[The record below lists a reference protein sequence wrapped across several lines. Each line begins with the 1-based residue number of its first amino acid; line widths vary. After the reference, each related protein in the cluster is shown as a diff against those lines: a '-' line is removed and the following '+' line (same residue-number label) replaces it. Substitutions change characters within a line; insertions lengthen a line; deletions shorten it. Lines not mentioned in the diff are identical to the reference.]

1 MRMEFVH
8 NLPLFCIILTL
19 FSGPCCMILSANK
32 ARIMNLFVI
41 LAVGF
46 MSLLVLIQV
55 CMSGGS
61 YVYMM
66 GHFPAP
72 WGNEIRVGQLEAF
85 MALFFCVIM
94 FLSMVGGAAQRLRRL
109 EAGKANLYYVM
120 VNLLLSSLISL
131 IYTND
136 LFTAYVFVEINTIS
150 ACGMIMIEQNGHT
163 LEAATRY
170 MIMSLLGSGL
180 LLLGIC
186 YLYGLTGHLLMSNI
200 KEAVAEIAAA
210 GTYHAPLMVAVGLM
224 CVGLAIK
231 SALFPFH
238 SWLPDAYGYSL
249 VSSAAILSSLVSKGY
264 IFLLLKIFYR
274 VIGFDMICSSK
285 IINIFFVFGIAGMM
299 FGSISAAKEL
309 NIRRMIA
316 YSSVAQIGYIYMG
329 FGLGTSLGILASV
342 YHILSHAATK
352 SLLFVSASGLTDCS
366 NSNKE
371 IKKLTGAAY
380 RNPIAGVAFTV
391 GALSMVGFPL
401 FSGFI
406 SKILFAQ
413 AGVNQ
418 VNKMLPTLIA
428 LALSTILNVIYFM
441 RAVLVI
447 YTPQRGALATE
458 ETGYRRIRM
467 GEDPGKSAVLICFM
481 LLNLVLGL
489 LSQPI
494 VALCSRGLG
503 MFS

>member
-1 MRMEFVH
+1 
-8 NLPLFCIILTL
+8 
-19 FSGPCCMILSANK
+19 MIT
-32 ARIMNLFVI
+32 
-41 LAVGF
+41 AVGV
-46 MSLLVLIQV
+46 MSFLVLLQV
-55 CMSGGS
+55 CLNGGY

-72 WGNEIRVGQLEAF
+72 WGNEIRVGPLEAF
-85 MALFFCVIM
+85 MALLFSIIM
-94 FLSMVGGAAQRLRRL
+94 LLSMVGGAAQRKVKL
-109 EAGKANLYYVM
+109 EKSKENLYYVM
-120 VNLLLSSLISL
+120 VNLLLSSLIAL

-150 ACGMIMIEQNGHT
+150 ACGMIMIKQNGHT

-186 YLYGLTGHLLMSNI
+186 FLYGLTGHLLLSNI
-200 KEAVAEIAAA
+200 KESVAAIAAA

-264 IFLLLKIFYR
+264 IFLLIKIFYR
-274 VIGFDMICSSK
+274 VIGFDIICNSK

-316 YSSVAQIGYIYMG
+316 FSSVAQIGYIYMG
-329 FGLGTSLGILASV
+329 FGLGTTMGVLASI
-342 YHILSHAATK
+342 YHILSHASTK

-366 NSNKE
+366 GSSKE
-371 IKKLTGAAY
+371 LAKLTGAGY
-380 RNPIAGVAFTV
+380 RNPLAGISFTV
-391 GALSMVGFPL
+391 GALSMIGFPL

-413 AGVNQ
+413 AAVNQ
-418 VNKMLPTLIA
+418 AQKMLPTLIA

-447 YTPQRGALATE
+447 YTPQKGALAAE
-458 ETGYRRIRM
+458 DTGYRRIRM
-467 GEDPGKSAVLICFM
+467 GEDPGKSVVLVCFM

-489 LSQPI
+489 MSQPI
-494 VALCSRGLG
+494 VELCSRGLG